1 MVVWDIILKFTYVK
15 LIKVMIMET
24 ITRNKA
30 IELVNSS
37 KGKFFT
43 ITFVKKDNSQRRM
56 TARTGVKIGVNGQG
70 MKYNPSDYGMKSV
83 YDMANL
89 DWRMINFKTATRLK
103 INKKDYVIE

>member
-1 MVVWDIILKFTYVK
+1 
-15 LIKVMIMET
+15 MET

-43 ITFVKKDNSQRRM
+43 ITFIKKDKSERRM
-56 TARTGVKIGVNGQG
+56 TARTGVKKGVNGQG

-83 YDMANL
+83 YDMAKL
-89 DWRMINFKTATRLK
+89 EWRMINFKTATRLK
-103 INKKDYVIE
+103 IGKKDYVIE

>member
-1 MVVWDIILKFTYVK
+1 
-15 LIKVMIMET
+15 MIMET

>member
-1 MVVWDIILKFTYVK
+1 
-15 LIKVMIMET
+15 MET

-43 ITFVKKDNSQRRM
+43 ITFVKKDNTERRM
-56 TARTGVKIGVNGQG
+56 TARIGVKIGVNGQG

-83 YDMANL
+83 YDMAKL
-89 DWRMINFKTATRLK
+89 EWRMINFKTATRLK
-103 INKKDYVIE
+103 IGKKDYVIE

>member
-1 MVVWDIILKFTYVK
+1 MK
-15 LIKVMIMET
+15 LIET

-43 ITFVKKDNSQRRM
+43 ITFLKKDKSQRRM

-70 MKYNPSDYGMKSV
+70 MKYTPSDYGMRSV

-89 DWRMINFKTATRLK
+89 NWRMINFNTATRIK
-103 INKKDYVIE
+103 ISRKEYIIE

>member
-1 MVVWDIILKFTYVK
+1 
-15 LIKVMIMET
+15 MET

-43 ITFVKKDNSQRRM
+43 ISFIKKDKTQRRM

-83 YDMANL
+83 YDMAKL
-89 DWRMINFKTATRLK
+89 EWRMVNFKTATRLK

>member
-1 MVVWDIILKFTYVK
+1 
-15 LIKVMIMET
+15 MET

-43 ITFVKKDNSQRRM
+43 ITFVKKDKSQRRM
-56 TARTGVKIGVNGQG
+56 TARIGVKKGVNGQG

-83 YDMANL
+83 YDMGVL
-89 DWRMINFKTATRLK
+89 DWRMINFKTATKLN
-103 INKKDYVIE
+103 INKRAYVIEQ

>member
-1 MVVWDIILKFTYVK
+1 
-15 LIKVMIMET
+15 MIMET

-43 ITFVKKDNSQRRM
+43 ITFVKKDNTERRM
-56 TARTGVKIGVNGQG
+56 TARIGVKIGVNGQG

-83 YDMANL
+83 YDMAKL
-89 DWRMINFKTATRLK
+89 EWRMINFKTATRLK
-103 INKKDYVIE
+103 IGKKDYVIE

>member
-1 MVVWDIILKFTYVK
+1 
-15 LIKVMIMET
+15 MET

-43 ITFVKKDNSQRRM
+43 ITFIKKDKSERRM
-56 TARTGVKIGVNGQG
+56 TARTGVKKGVNGVG

-83 YDMANL
+83 YDMAKL
-89 DWRMINFKTATRLK
+89 EWRMINFKTAKRLK